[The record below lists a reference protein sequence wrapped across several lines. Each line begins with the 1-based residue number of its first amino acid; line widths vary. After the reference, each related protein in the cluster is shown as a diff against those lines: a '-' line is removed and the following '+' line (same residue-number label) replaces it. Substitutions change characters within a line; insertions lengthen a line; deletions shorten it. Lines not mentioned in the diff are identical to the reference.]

1 MIKMKKL
8 LACVLTFVSVCSAS
22 YAAPFEKITSGRDDS
37 PRENVFRVMGTDME
51 FILLDTSENQESKF
65 LIMAKSYFPKR
76 AYGKNQRFD
85 PEDPGNIA
93 YFLNNEFLEEGIKDS
108 FTRKLYKLPHEIV
121 NSIDKNHVWETEA
134 GKATGNCPESYTFKA
149 GVSLISQTEYL
160 KYQSKI
166 GMIDEFS
173 NLKDSPTFVGWW
185 TRTGSDTS
193 EMVCI
198 RPVTGKTQTYGWT
211 SGDAGLNFRPL
222 FWVDID
228 FFKNVKID
236 IETAGENVKAEI
248 KKYYS
253 VNELKNL
260 YSLSRIYDCLGFT
273 PEVEISNAHVSKDEN
288 ILGKLNIK
296 ADFMNNLTEEIS
308 GNIIAVKYTS
318 GGFPRQM
325 VSVPLTIGGKEK
337 KTASLEFNLKT
348 STAPGEY
355 IKVFYMDVYDR
366 IGKTSNSV
374 IINQ

>member
-1 MIKMKKL
+1 MNKIKKL
-8 LACVLTFVSVCSAS
+8 LVCVLTFVSFCSAS
-22 YAAPFEKITSGRDDS
+22 SAAPFEKITSGKDNS
-37 PRENVFRVMGTDME
+37 PKENVFRIIGTDME

-65 LIMAKSYFPKR
+65 LLMAKSYFPKR
-76 AYGKNQRFD
+76 SYGKNQRFD

-93 YFLNNEFLEEGIKDS
+93 YFLNNEFLEEGIKDG
-108 FTRKLYKLPHEIV
+108 FTKKLYKLPQEV
-121 NSIDKNHVWETEA
+121 VESIDKNHVWETEA

-149 GVSLISQTEYL
+149 GISLLSQTEFL

-185 TRTGSDTS
+185 TRTGSETS
-193 EMVCI
+193 EMICI
-198 RPVTGKTQTYGWT
+198 RPVTGKTQTYGWA

-253 VNELKNL
+253 VDELKKL
-260 YSLSRIYDCLGFT
+260 YSLGRIYDCLGFT
-273 PEVEISNAHVSKDEN
+273 PEVEISNVDVSKDPGALRK
-288 ILGKLNIK
+288 INIK
-296 ADFMNNLTEEIS
+296 ADYKNNLTEEIS

-325 VSVPLTIGGKEK
+325 VSIPYTLSGKEN
-337 KTASLEFNLKT
+337 KTVSLDFNLKSPLVT
-348 STAPGEY
+348 GEY
-355 IKVFYMDVYDR
+355 IKLFYSSVSDR
-366 IGKTSNSV
+366 MGNTSNSV
-374 IINQ
+374 IIN